1 MDNKSLSHTKWKCQY
16 HIVFIPKYRKKILY
30 GRVKNDVREIISTL
44 CKYKDVDN
52 IVGAVCVDHIHLS
65 VAIPPKIS
73 ISNFMGYLKGKSTLM
88 LYDRHP
94 ELQSKWDKAFWA
106 RGYYVETIGNI
117 TDEAVQKYIKDKNLT
132 EKNFA
137 FFYYEPETQKTYIYN
152 GESYFTAASTIKV
165 PLAMIYYDK
174 INNGDFNSDSTIQY
188 MEGNY
193 EEGSGTTATL
203 YKVGDDVPLSYLLEQ
218 MIVNSDNTATNI
230 LKTGLGGE
238 KAYRILIKQYTKE
251 ELPAEFNEQ
260 NITSANYSLDILKK
274 LYENPEKY
282 QALIE
287 LMKKSSGG
295 GYLKKN
301 ITTCEIAHKYGS
313 YEGNIHDY
321 GICYA
326 KQKYLIG
333 IFTKKVPDAEDLIAN
348 INKDILESQK

>member
-1 MDNKSLSHTKWKCQY
+1 M
-16 HIVFIPKYRKKILY
+16 
-30 GRVKNDVREIISTL
+30 
-44 CKYKDVDN
+44 
-52 IVGAVCVDHIHLS
+52 
-65 VAIPPKIS
+65 
-73 ISNFMGYLKGKSTLM
+73 
-88 LYDRHP
+88 
-94 ELQSKWDKAFWA
+94 
-106 RGYYVETIGNI
+106 
-117 TDEAVQKYIKDKNLT
+117 
-132 EKNFA
+132 
-137 FFYYEPETQKTYIYN
+137 
-152 GESYFTAASTIKV
+152 
-165 PLAMIYYDK
+165 
-174 INNGDFNSDSTIQY
+174 
-188 MEGNY
+188 
-193 EEGSGTTATL
+193 
-203 YKVGDDVPLSYLLEQ
+203 
-218 MIVNSDNTATNI
+218 
-230 LKTGLGGE
+230 KTGLGGE

>member
-1 MDNKSLSHTKWKCQY
+1 MNRRKQKKLERLKKKKKRKTRLKLTILIIIIGFFCGKNNIIKFQNILKSENQMASAKENEIEINNIITK
-16 HIVFIPKYRKKILY
+16 
-30 GRVKNDVREIISTL
+30 ETISTTANNNTE
-44 CKYKDVDN
+44 VVESN
-52 IVGAVCVDHIHLS
+52 IEENLNNADEVE
-65 VAIPPKIS
+65 KI
-73 ISNFMGYLKGKSTLM
+73 
-88 LYDRHP
+88 
-94 ELQSKWDKAFWA
+94 
-106 RGYYVETIGNI
+106 
-117 TDEAVQKYIKDKNLT
+117 VQKYIRDKNLN
-132 EKNFA
+132 EDNFA
-137 FFYYEPETQKTYIYN
+137 FFYYEPETKRTYLYN
-152 GESYFTAASTIKV
+152 GGSYFTAASTIKV

-348 INKDILESQK
+348 INKDILENQK

>member
-1 MDNKSLSHTKWKCQY
+1 MNRRKQKKLERLKKKKKRKTRLKLTILIIIIGFFCGKNNIIKFQNILKSENPMASAKENENEIEINNIITK
-16 HIVFIPKYRKKILY
+16 
-30 GRVKNDVREIISTL
+30 ETISTTA
-44 CKYKDVDN
+44 KNNTEVVESN
-52 IVGAVCVDHIHLS
+52 IEENLNNADEVE
-65 VAIPPKIS
+65 KI
-73 ISNFMGYLKGKSTLM
+73 
-88 LYDRHP
+88 
-94 ELQSKWDKAFWA
+94 
-106 RGYYVETIGNI
+106 
-117 TDEAVQKYIKDKNLT
+117 VQKYIKDKNLN
-132 EKNFA
+132 EENFA

-193 EEGSGTTATL
+193 EEGSGTTAAL

-251 ELPAEFNEQ
+251 EMPAEFNEQ

-274 LYENPEKY
+274 LYENQEKY

-333 IFTKKVPDAEDLIAN
+333 IFTKKVPDAENLIAN

>member
-1 MDNKSLSHTKWKCQY
+1 MNRRKQKKLERLKKKKKRKTRLKLTILIIIIGFFCGKNNIIKFQNILKFENQMASAKENEIEINNIITK
-16 HIVFIPKYRKKILY
+16 
-30 GRVKNDVREIISTL
+30 ETISTTA
-44 CKYKDVDN
+44 KNNTEVVESN
-52 IVGAVCVDHIHLS
+52 IEENLNNADEVE
-65 VAIPPKIS
+65 KI
-73 ISNFMGYLKGKSTLM
+73 
-88 LYDRHP
+88 
-94 ELQSKWDKAFWA
+94 
-106 RGYYVETIGNI
+106 
-117 TDEAVQKYIKDKNLT
+117 VQKYIRDKNLN
-132 EKNFA
+132 EDNFA
-137 FFYYEPETQKTYIYN
+137 FFYYEPETKRTYLYN
-152 GESYFTAASTIKV
+152 GGSYFTAASTIKV

-348 INKDILESQK
+348 INKYILEIQK

>member
-1 MDNKSLSHTKWKCQY
+1 MNRRKQKKLERLKKKKKRKTRLKLTILIIIIGFFCGKNNIIKFQNILKSENPMASAKENEIEINNIITK
-16 HIVFIPKYRKKILY
+16 
-30 GRVKNDVREIISTL
+30 ETISTTA
-44 CKYKDVDN
+44 KNNTEVVESN
-52 IVGAVCVDHIHLS
+52 IEENLNNADEVE
-65 VAIPPKIS
+65 KI
-73 ISNFMGYLKGKSTLM
+73 
-88 LYDRHP
+88 
-94 ELQSKWDKAFWA
+94 
-106 RGYYVETIGNI
+106 
-117 TDEAVQKYIKDKNLT
+117 VQKYIKDKNLN
-132 EKNFA
+132 EENFA

-193 EEGSGTTATL
+193 EEGSGTTAAL

-251 ELPAEFNEQ
+251 EMPAEFNEQ

-274 LYENPEKY
+274 LYENQEKY

-333 IFTKKVPDAEDLIAN
+333 IFTKKVPDAENLIAN

>member
-1 MDNKSLSHTKWKCQY
+1 MNRRKQKKLERLKKKKKRKTRLKLTILIIIIGFFCGKNNIIKFQNILKSENQMASAKENEIEINNIITK
-16 HIVFIPKYRKKILY
+16 
-30 GRVKNDVREIISTL
+30 ETISTTANNNTE
-44 CKYKDVDN
+44 VVESN
-52 IVGAVCVDHIHLS
+52 IEENLNNADEVE
-65 VAIPPKIS
+65 KI
-73 ISNFMGYLKGKSTLM
+73 
-88 LYDRHP
+88 
-94 ELQSKWDKAFWA
+94 
-106 RGYYVETIGNI
+106 
-117 TDEAVQKYIKDKNLT
+117 VQKYIRDKNLN
-132 EKNFA
+132 EDNFA
-137 FFYYEPETQKTYIYN
+137 FFYYEPETKRTYLYN
-152 GESYFTAASTIKV
+152 GGSYFTAASTIKV

>member
-1 MDNKSLSHTKWKCQY
+1 MSRREQRKLERLKKKKKRKTRLKLAILIIAIGIFFSKSDIIKSQNIFIIQNKTLPAKENEIEISNQKTK
-16 HIVFIPKYRKKILY
+16 
-30 GRVKNDVREIISTL
+30 EIISTT
-44 CKYKDVDN
+44 VTDN
-52 IVGAVCVDHIHLS
+52 TEIVM
-65 VAIPPKIS
+65 P
-73 ISNFMGYLKGKSTLM
+73 T
-88 LYDRHP
+88 
-94 ELQSKWDKAFWA
+94 
-106 RGYYVETIGNI
+106 VEEPNTEKNKNN
-117 TDEAVQKYIKDKNLT
+117 TDEVEKIVQKYIKDKNLN
-132 EKNFA
+132 EENFA

-174 INNGDFNSDSTIQY
+174 INNGDLNSDSTFQY
-188 MEGNY
+188 MEENY
-193 EEGSGTTATL
+193 EEGSGTTAAL
-203 YKVGDDVPLSYLLEQ
+203 YKAGDYVPLPYLLEQ

-238 KAYRILIKQYTKE
+238 KAYRILIKQYTKQD
-251 ELPAEFNEQ
+251 LPSEFNDE
-260 NITSANYSLDILKK
+260 NITSANYSLDILKR
-274 LYENPEKY
+274 LYENQEKY
-282 QALIE
+282 QTLIE

-333 IFTKKVPDAEDLIAN
+333 IFTKKVPDAENLIAN
-348 INKDILESQK
+348 INKEILETQK